1 MIEHKYLLGLSLIHK
16 LGAVRIQQLIQCLGS
31 PEDVWVATEKQLL
44 QCDLPQQLVN
54 TIVDQ
59 RRQID
64 IEKELDKVFAI
75 GATIVTF
82 VDSHYPKPLRELSD
96 LPPVLYVKGNWI
108 PTDERALAIVG
119 TRNATQYGRDAAF
132 SIARQV
138 AGQDITIISGL
149 AQGIDTAAHR
159 GALAGHG
166 RTIAVL
172 GTGLDQIYPLENAGL
187 AEEII
192 NNGALISEFPL
203 GTPPVGKNFPR
214 RNRLISGLSQ
224 GVLIAEAPEKSGALI
239 TAEAA
244 LEQGK
249 EVFAVPS
256 NIFNSVGRGC
266 NRLIQDGAQLV
277 MRISDILDA
286 LDVAYDRTQTRQQTD
301 QLVPENTTESSILNL
316 LESDPIHIDV
326 LIQQS
331 GLTTE
336 VVTSTLT
343 ILELKGLAQMVGH
356 MQYCRM
362 RSL

>member
-1 MIEHKYLLGLSLIHK
+1 MAEQKYWLGLSLIHH
-16 LGAVRIQQLIQCLGS
+16 LGAVRLQQLVSCFGTAQNVWSATEQQLI
-31 PEDVWVATEKQLL
+31 
-44 QCDLPQQLVN
+44 QCDLPQQ
-54 TIVDQ
+54 IVDAIVHH

-64 IEKELDKVFAI
+64 PDEELDKVLAT
-75 GATIVTF
+75 GATIVTIA
-82 VDSHYPKPLRELSD
+82 DNNYPAPLRELTD
-96 LPPVLYVKGNWI
+96 LPPILYVKGEWI
-108 PTDERALAIVG
+108 TPDERALAIVG
-119 TRNATQYGRDAAF
+119 TRNATQYGRDVAF
-132 SIARQV
+132 SIGRQV
-138 AGQDITIISGL
+138 AGQDVTIISGL

-159 GALAGHG
+159 GALAGQG

-172 GTGLDQIYPLENAGL
+172 GNGIDQIYPLENSEL
-187 AEEII
+187 AEQIVQ
-192 NNGALISEFPL
+192 NGALITEFSV
-203 GTPPVGKNFPR
+203 GAPPVGKNFPR
-214 RNRLISGLSQ
+214 RNRIISGLSQ

-256 NIFNSVGRGC
+256 NIFNPVGRGC
-266 NRLIQDGAQLV
+266 NRLIQEGAQLV

-286 LDVAYDRTQTRQQTD
+286 LDVAYDRTQTRQQTNEIT
-301 QLVPENTTESSILNL
+301 PENATESSILNL

-326 LIQQS
+326 LIRKS
-331 GLTTE
+331 GLSTE
-336 VVTSTLT
+336 IVTSTLT